1 MTRRRSDPCP
11 RSTCRRSSCLLALVM
26 ALAPLA
32 TAAAEDVLLLHGH
45 IYTGNS
51 RMPWAEALAVHE
63 GRITAIG
70 SDRAVA
76 HAGSKGARV
85 LDLRGRTV
93 IPGIVDA
100 HVHMLFGAYA
110 LHGLNLT
117 TPERSV
123 TAGKPDEL
131 IARLRA
137 YAGEHPQDPVILGRA
152 DFSATPPSTPTKQL
166 LDQAVPD
173 RPVVLHNSSEHSLWV
188 NSAALRL
195 AGIDEFPLADPQ
207 EERGVIR
214 DASGHPRGVLIEA
227 GMEAME
233 RAVDRQLSEESK
245 LAMLEVASRYLSS
258 LGITSVVNATGS
270 LTELRLYAALRDRG
284 KLTVRTRTA
293 IGAVSVA
300 HQLAP
305 EFLAGLESA
314 RANYHDAWVSANL
327 VKFFADGFSGLVP
340 PLVYEPHSYD
350 VLVSE
355 LDRRGFQIM
364 THAARND
371 SVHMILDA
379 YQRAIERNG
388 PRDRRLRIEH
398 ADVTDAADLER
409 FAPLGVAVV
418 MEPSFCCAQV
428 GLNYDLEH
436 QLPTDRWRSFLDHG
450 TTLAFASDWPCTAPP
465 DPFLG
470 MQQAVTRAVW
480 RSADTESIAGN
491 PFDGAGQG
499 GARRTDAVYVPAE
512 RITIEEAVRAYTATS
527 AYVAFLDDQVGT
539 LEVGKLADLVVL
551 SQDLFAAPPQQIAA
565 TRAVM
570 TMVGGR
576 VVYGHNP
583 TSSTT
588 VMPTGQR

>member
-1 MTRRRSDPCP
+1 MTRRRSCSSP
-11 RSTCRRSSCLLALVM
+11 RSNRRHNGCLLTLVV

-32 TAAAEDVLLLHGH
+32 VTAADDVLLLHGH

-63 GRITAIG
+63 GRITAVG
-70 SDRAVA
+70 TDRVVA
-76 HAGSKGARV
+76 RAGSKSARV

-117 TPERSV
+117 TPERSI
-123 TAGKPDEL
+123 TADKADEL
-131 IARLRA
+131 ITRLRA
-137 YAGEHPQDPVILGRA
+137 YASEHPDDPVILGRA
-152 DFSATPPSTPTKQL
+152 DFSATPPSTPTKEL
-166 LDQAVPD
+166 LDQAIPD

-195 AGIDEFPLADPQ
+195 AGIGEYPLADPQ

-233 RAVDRQLSEESK
+233 RAVDRQLPDESK
-245 LAMLEVASRYLSS
+245 LAMLEVASNYLSS

-270 LTELRLYAALRDRG
+270 LAELRLYATLRDRG
-284 KLTVRTRTA
+284 KLSVRTRTA

-300 HQLAP
+300 HQLTP
-305 EFLAGLESA
+305 EFLAALESA
-314 RANYHDAWVSANL
+314 RASYHDEWVSANL
-327 VKFFADGFSGLVP
+327 VKFFADGFSGLIP

-350 VLVSE
+350 ALVSE

-364 THAARND
+364 THAARDD

-418 MEPSFCCAQV
+418 MEPSFCCAQT

-436 QLPTDRWRSFLDHG
+436 ALPTDRWRSFLDRG
-450 TTLAFASDWPCTAPP
+450 TTLAFASDWPLHGATR
-465 DPFLG
+465 PFPRHATGRDARGVAIGRYRVDCGQSLRWRWTG
-470 MQQAVTRAVW
+470 RRASHRCGVC
-480 RSADTESIAGN
+480 A
-491 PFDGAGQG
+491 G
-499 GARRTDAVYVPAE
+499 GAHHGRGSRAGLYLGIRPRGIPGRSGGHAGSWQAGGSGSAVAGPVCC
-512 RITIEEAVRAYTATS
+512 
-527 AYVAFLDDQVGT
+527 
-539 LEVGKLADLVVL
+539 
-551 SQDLFAAPPQQIAA
+551 AP
-565 TRAVM
+565 
-570 TMVGGR
+570 
-576 VVYGHNP
+576 
-583 TSSTT
+583 
-588 VMPTGQR
+588 

>member
-1 MTRRRSDPCP
+1 MIRRYRDP
-11 RSTCRRSSCLLALVM
+11 SLHGTCRRYRCLLAIVM
-26 ALAPLA
+26 ALAPLVV
-32 TAAAEDVLLLHGH
+32 AAADDVLLLHGH
-45 IYTGNS
+45 VYTGNA
-51 RMPWAEALAVHE
+51 RMPWAEAIAVHQ

-70 SDRAVA
+70 TDRAVA
-76 HAGSKGARV
+76 RVRSKGANV
-85 LDLRGRTV
+85 LDLHGRTV

-117 TPERSV
+117 TPGGSV
-123 TAGKPDEL
+123 TADKPDEL
-131 IARLRA
+131 IARLRV
-137 YAGEHPQDPVILGRA
+137 YAGEHPKDPVILGRA
-152 DFSATPPSTPTKQL
+152 DFSATPPSTPTREL
-166 LDQAVPD
+166 LDRAIPD

-195 AGIDEFPLADPQ
+195 AGIGEFPLADPQ
-207 EERGVIR
+207 EERGIIR

-233 RAVDRQLSEESK
+233 RAVDRQLPEESK
-245 LAMLEVASRYLSS
+245 LAMLEVASNYLSS

-270 LTELRLYAALRDRG
+270 LAELQLYATLRDRG

-300 HQLAP
+300 HQLTP
-305 EFLAGLESA
+305 EFLAGLETA
-314 RANYHDAWVSANL
+314 RASYHDEWVSANL

-350 VLVSE
+350 ALVSE

-364 THAARND
+364 THAARDD

-379 YQRAIERNG
+379 YQRAIQRNG

-418 MEPSFCCAQV
+418 MEPSFCCAQT

-436 QLPTDRWRSFLDHG
+436 ALPTDRWRSFLDRG

-480 RSADTESIAGN
+480 RSADTDSIAGN

-499 GARRTDAVYVPAE
+499 GARRTGAVYLPAE
-512 RITIEEAVRAYTATS
+512 RITVGEAVRAYTS
-527 AYVAFLDDQVGT
+527 ASAHVAFLDDQVGT
-539 LEVGKLADLVVL
+539 LEAGKLADLVVL
-551 SQDLFAAPPQQIAA
+551 SQDLFAVPPESIAA
-565 TRAVM
+565 TRVVM

-576 VVYGHNP
+576 VVYESAP
-583 TSSTT
+583 
-588 VMPTGQR
+588 

>member
-1 MTRRRSDPCP
+1 MR
-11 RSTCRRSSCLLALVM
+11 CLLRIVM

-32 TAAAEDVLLLHGH
+32 VTAADDVLLLHGH
-45 IYTGNS
+45 VYTGNS

-63 GRITAIG
+63 GRIAAIG
-70 SDRAVA
+70 TDRAVA
-76 HAGSKGARV
+76 RVGSKSARV
-85 LDLRGRTV
+85 FDLRGRTV

-110 LHGLNLT
+110 LYGLNLT

-123 TAGKPDEL
+123 TVDRPDEL

-137 YAGEHPQDPVILGRA
+137 YAGVHAQDPVILGRA
-152 DFSATPPSTPTKQL
+152 DFSATPPSTPGKEL

-188 NSAALRL
+188 NSAALRM
-195 AGIDEFPLADPQ
+195 AGIGEFPLADPQ

-227 GMEAME
+227 AMEAME
-233 RAVDRQLSEESK
+233 RAVDRQLPEESK
-245 LAMLEVASRYLSS
+245 LAMLEVASNYLNS

-270 LTELRLYAALRDRG
+270 LAELRLFATLRDRG

-300 HQLAP
+300 HQLTP
-305 EFLAGLESA
+305 EFIAGLEAA
-314 RANYHDAWVSANL
+314 RANYHDEWVSANL
-327 VKFFADGFSGLVP
+327 VKFFADGFSGLIP

-350 VLVSE
+350 ALVSE

-364 THAARND
+364 THAARDD

-379 YQRAIERNG
+379 YQRAIQRNG

-418 MEPSFCCAQV
+418 MEPSFCCAQT

-436 QLPTDRWRSFLDHG
+436 ALPTDRWRSFLDHG

-499 GARRTDAVYVPAE
+499 GARRTGAVYLPAE
-512 RITIEEAVRAYTATS
+512 RITVEQAVRAYTVA
-527 AYVAFLDDQVGT
+527 AAHVAFLDDQVGT
-539 LEVGKLADLVVL
+539 LEAGKLADLVVL
-551 SQDLFAAPPQQIAA
+551 SQDLFAVPPESIAA

-576 VVYGHNP
+576 VVYDGHNP

-588 VMPTGQR
+588 AMPSGQR

>member
-1 MTRRRSDPCP
+1 MTRRRSEPCP
-11 RSTCRRSSCLLALVM
+11 RGNFRCNSSLLALLVILA
-26 ALAPLA
+26 ALP
-32 TAAAEDVLLLHGH
+32 AAAADDLLLLHGH
-45 IYTGNS
+45 VYTGSS
-51 RMPWAEALAVHE
+51 RMPWAEAIAVHQ

-70 SDRAVA
+70 TDRAVA
-76 HAGSKGARV
+76 RAGPKGAAV
-85 LDLRGRTV
+85 LDLHGRTV

-123 TAGKPDEL
+123 TAANPGEL
-131 IARLRA
+131 VARLRA
-137 YAGEHPQDPVILGRA
+137 YAGAHPQDPVILGRA
-152 DFSATPPSTPTKQL
+152 DFSATPPSTPGKEL

-195 AGIDEFPLADPQ
+195 AGIGEFPLADPQ

-214 DASGHPRGVLIEA
+214 DASGHPRGVLLEA
-227 GMEAME
+227 AMEAME
-233 RAVDRQLSEESK
+233 RAVDRQLPEESK
-245 LAMLEVASRYLSS
+245 LAMLEVASNYLSS

-270 LTELRLYAALRDRG
+270 LAELRLYATLRDRG

-300 HQLAP
+300 HQLTP

-314 RANYHDAWVSANL
+314 RANYHDEWVSANL
-327 VKFFADGFSGLVP
+327 VKFFADGFSGLIP

-350 VLVSE
+350 ALVSE

-364 THAARND
+364 THAARDD

-409 FAPLGVAVV
+409 FAALGVAVV
-418 MEPSFCCAQV
+418 MEPSFCCAQT

-436 QLPTDRWRSFLDHG
+436 ALPTDRWRGFLDQWHHPRLRQRLALHG
-450 TTLAFASDWPCTAPP
+450 ATRSFSRHATGGNARCMAIGGHRVDCGQSLRWGRTGRRAPHRCRVCACGAHH
-465 DPFLG
+465 DRGSGAGLHLG
-470 MQQAVTRAVW
+470 IRLRGVHG
-480 RSADTESIAGN
+480 RSGGHAGN
-491 PFDGAGQG
+491 RQAGGSG
-499 GARRTDAVYVPAE
+499 GAVPGS
-512 RITIEEAVRAYTATS
+512 VCRAAGVNRGYACG
-527 AYVAFLDDQVGT
+527 DDHGRW
-539 LEVGKLADLVVL
+539 
-551 SQDLFAAPPQQIAA
+551 P
-565 TRAVM
+565 
-570 TMVGGR
+570 GR
-576 VVYGHNP
+576 VRRAPVAI
-583 TSSTT
+583 SAAS
-588 VMPTGQR
+588 V